1 MLPYVTYFPS
11 IQIHLHAALQPSLAD
26 DIRTPLLPAACL
38 PDARMHGIDIIIVIS
53 AIMGHSY
60 VHFKAIAALCRN
72 LATAPQP

>member
-1 MLPYVTYFPS
+1 MLPICCKYVTAVDSLPMLPYVTYFPS

-53 AIMGHSY
+53 AIIGH
-60 VHFKAIAALCRN
+60 
-72 LATAPQP
+72 